1 MLVNGWIIVMAAS
14 EIQVLKVQASA
25 TCSRQFLNIIF

>member
-14 EIQVLKVQASA
+14 EIQVLNAQASA
-25 TCSRQFLNIIF
+25 TCSRRFLNIIF